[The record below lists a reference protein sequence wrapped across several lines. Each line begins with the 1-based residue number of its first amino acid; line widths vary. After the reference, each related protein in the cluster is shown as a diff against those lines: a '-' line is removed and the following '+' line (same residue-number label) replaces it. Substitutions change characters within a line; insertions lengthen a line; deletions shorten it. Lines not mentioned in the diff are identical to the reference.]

1 MIQSPTTPQLIVAK
15 RMKKLCQTDNNARE
29 AATFIQDAV
38 TLMDLVLNDESIKL
52 NDITTVA
59 LRLKKERNSRSIPC
73 SFLNL
78 IELDTL
84 LNLIL
89 EEKTND

>member
-1 MIQSPTTPQLIVAK
+1 MIQSPATPQLIVAK
-15 RMKKLCQTDNNARE
+15 HMKKLCQTDNNARE

-59 LRLKKERNSRSIPC
+59 LRLKKERNSRSIPV
-73 SFLNL
+73 
-78 IELDTL
+78 IGQA
-84 LNLIL
+84 
-89 EEKTND
+89 